1 MASSSAAASL
11 GLGDWTQPEL
21 AQQVLE
27 APRAERLA
35 VYARLKNIEVN
46 AACLEVAQLAHV
58 PLAPEPKA
66 DTAAISLL
74 PSRLINDY
82 QIVPMLGPDVADTSQ
97 LHLATVWPPDLEMQD
112 WVGTLTPRRPAGT
125 SLPPTACVS

>member
-11 GLGDWTQPEL
+11 GLGDWTQPAL

-35 VYARLKNIEVN
+35 VYARLKNIDVN

-58 PLAPEPKA
+58 PLALEPKA
-66 DTAAISLL
+66 DPAAIPLL
-74 PSRLINDY
+74 PSLFAAN
-82 QIVPMLGPDVADTSQ
+82 PDQV
-97 LHLATVWPPDLEMQD
+97 
-112 WVGTLTPRRPAGT
+112 
-125 SLPPTACVS
+125 

>member
-11 GLGDWTQPEL
+11 GLGDWTQPAL

-35 VYARLKNIEVN
+35 VYARLKDIDVN

-58 PLAPEPKA
+58 PLALEPKA
-66 DTAAISLL
+66 DPAAI
-74 PSRLINDY
+74 
-82 QIVPMLGPDVADTSQ
+82 
-97 LHLATVWPPDLEMQD
+97 LALQF
-112 WVGTLTPRRPAGT
+112 
-125 SLPPTACVS
+125 PPTTDPGLLRRLQEAQAAAQR